1 MCGIVGLFNKKGDVC
16 ADIYDALIQVQHR
29 GQDAA
34 GIATWNTKKMFTYK
48 ELGLVSEVF
57 KSNDLLN
64 LSGNI
69 GIGHVR
75 YPTAGCDD
83 VSESQP
89 FYTANPVSITLAHN
103 GTLTNSADIKSK
115 LLKTHFCQFNT
126 NSDSEVLLNLFAFE
140 LSRTN
145 FKKLNKSHVFKA
157 LENVYKSVSGGFA
170 VIMIVAGVG
179 IVAFRDKH
187 GIRPIVLGKNNHNYM
202 LASESSA
209 LTAMGFNFLNDIG
222 PGEAIIISEDGKLSK
237 KKFVKDVNH
246 NPCLFEFVYFSR
258 PDSTIDS
265 ISVHKARL
273 RMGDYLGDRIINEYK
288 SLNID
293 VVIPVPDTSRT
304 CAMQVA
310 HKVGVKYR
318 EGFMKNRYIG
328 RTFIMPGQSARKK
341 SVAQKLNP
349 IALEFRGKNVLLVD
363 DSIVRGH
370 TSKKIIQ
377 MVRKCGAKKVFFAS
391 ASPPVR
397 YQNVYGID
405 MPATKELIAHKKSIK
420 QIKQYI
426 GADEL
431 IYQDLGDL
439 KRSAQIGNPNIKNF
453 EDSVFSGNYCTG
465 DVTDQF
471 LKNLEKSR
479 IDSKRKS

>member
-1 MCGIVGLFNKKGDVC
+1 
-16 ADIYDALIQVQHR
+16 
-29 GQDAA
+29 
-34 GIATWNTKKMFTYK
+34 
-48 ELGLVSEVF
+48 
-57 KSNDLLN
+57 
-64 LSGNI
+64 
-69 GIGHVR
+69 
-75 YPTAGCDD
+75 
-83 VSESQP
+83 
-89 FYTANPVSITLAHN
+89 
-103 GTLTNSADIKSK
+103 
-115 LLKTHFCQFNT
+115 
-126 NSDSEVLLNLFAFE
+126 
-140 LSRTN
+140 
-145 FKKLNKSHVFKA
+145 
-157 LENVYKSVSGGFA
+157 
-170 VIMIVAGVG
+170 
-179 IVAFRDKH
+179 
-187 GIRPIVLGKNNHNYM
+187 
-202 LASESSA
+202 
-209 LTAMGFNFLNDIG
+209 
-222 PGEAIIISEDGKLSK
+222 
-237 KKFVKDVNH
+237 
-246 NPCLFEFVYFSR
+246 
-258 PDSTIDS
+258 
-265 ISVHKARL
+265 
-273 RMGDYLGDRIINEYK
+273 
-288 SLNID
+288 
-293 VVIPVPDTSRT
+293 
-304 CAMQVA
+304 
-310 HKVGVKYR
+310 
-318 EGFMKNRYIG
+318 MKNRYIG
-328 RTFIMPGQSARKK
+328 RTFIMPGQSTRKK

-431 IYQDLGDL
+431 IYQDLDDL